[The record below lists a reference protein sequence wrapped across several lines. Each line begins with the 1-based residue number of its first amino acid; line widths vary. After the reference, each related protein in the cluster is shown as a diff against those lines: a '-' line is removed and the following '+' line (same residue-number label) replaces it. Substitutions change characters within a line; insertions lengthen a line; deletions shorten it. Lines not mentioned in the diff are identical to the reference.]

1 MLLFLRTASKKQDC
15 RDLPW
20 VRNSLA
26 INGQM
31 TLTSNKMHLLTKYS
45 WRQSLGSQAIWARV
59 PTLAEPVTLEASSL
73 WSRTRDVRLDKWQ
86 SNRGSGCP
94 RSRWHQGNCHGA
106 NSRILAKPGA
116 LAAGLAV
123 GKMRGPLTVVGC
135 LGGWVCWPF
144 RRPDLQPVCLD

>member
-1 MLLFLRTASKKQDC
+1 MVTTSKKQDC

-20 VRNSLA
+20 VCNSLA

-31 TLTSNKMHLLTKYS
+31 TLTSNKIHLLTKYS

-106 NSRILAKPGA
+106 NSRIVAKPGA
-116 LAAGLAV
+116 LAIGMALQ
-123 GKMRGPLTVVGC
+123 KMRGPLRMVDC
-135 LGGWVCWPF
+135 LGDGVCWPF
-144 RRPDLQPVCLD
+144 HRPDRRSVCSN